1 MKTFFVLLF
10 LSLSLSGASAS
21 EREIFGKLIIKVDKK
36 KFSYYRPGSFTDK
49 FVIRPDQSLIV
60 SRSKPKVSVV
70 LTQMDDLQ
78 DKNFETFCAESFKQM
93 QQIQK
98 SDQKSKLKQIDKNN
112 CQLITEQKKDSTLQW
127 LHQYTFKK
135 KNYILSLS
143 MTQINAQISASTS
156 FIENFL
162 KGNTYELR

>member
-1 MKTFFVLLF
+1 MKTFLVLLF
-10 LSLSLSGASAS
+10 LSLNLSFAGAS

-60 SRSKPKVSVV
+60 SKGKTKFSVV

-78 DKNFETFCAESFKQM
+78 DKAFELFCSESLQQM

-98 SDQKSKLKQIDKNN
+98 NDQKSKLIQKDKNN
-112 CQLITEQKKDSTLQW
+112 CQLITEQKNDVTLQW
-127 LHQYTFKK
+127 LHKYTFKK
-135 KNYILSLS
+135 KEYILSLS
-143 MTQINAQISASTS
+143 TTQMKTQIASSTS
-156 FIENFL
+156 FIEDFL